1 MNRIDRIGILSGK
14 LAPENDAIDAVRKLT
29 FVHQPR
35 RPALFPI
42 EGYHLA
48 DAAKYRE
55 LLNPPAQGET
65 KLDQVLRWARKALEQ
80 RKEENP

>member
-1 MNRIDRIGILSGK
+1 MNIFLILFSSD
-14 LAPENDAIDAVRKLT
+14 EDIT
-29 FVHQPR
+29 CIHQSR

-65 KLDQVLRWARKALEQ
+65 KLDQVLRWARKVIEQ
-80 RKEENP
+80 SNKRKP